1 MIMVCHGHC
10 LEYSRSAYNHSPELP
25 VLPESKHSHVKQGR
39 FYTVNKTAE
48 MICE

>member
-1 MIMVCHGHC
+1 MIMVGHGHC
-10 LEYSRSAYNHSPELP
+10 LEYSRSAYNHYQ
-25 VLPESKHSHVKQGR
+25 SKHSHVKQGR